1 MDYIYIYMYILYI
14 IYIYMYYVHTQLE
27 LGIYATLM
35 ENFSTFQHLRNAVI
49 GVTHLPTQVGSPDCV
64 NARRV

>member
-1 MDYIYIYMYILYI
+1 
-14 IYIYMYYVHTQLE
+14 MYYVHTQLE